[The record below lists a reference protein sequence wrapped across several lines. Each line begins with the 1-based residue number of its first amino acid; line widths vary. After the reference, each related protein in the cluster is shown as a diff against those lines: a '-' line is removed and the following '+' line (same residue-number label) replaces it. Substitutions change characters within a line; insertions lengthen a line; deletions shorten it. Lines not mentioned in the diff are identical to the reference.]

1 MDNTSSN
8 VQKLVRHL
16 VLLLHRV
23 ARHYV
28 FLHIFHHFIMCVRE
42 SVQVHRIARL
52 ALWSH
57 LDNIFSHIKCVLIIM
72 HICLATIKGH
82 RDIKGLDIKTF
93 PENNVVSAFQ
103 YFFRAHILL
112 LEQGALIDIDRAF
125 QQLFHGLRMLSFV
138 FSVFHVGQLF
148 HDQKH
153 PRTVGFTR

>member
-1 MDNTSSN
+1 
-8 VQKLVRHL
+8 

-125 QQLFHGLRMLSFV
+125 QQLFHGLRMLG
-138 FSVFHVGQLF
+138 H
-148 HDQKH
+148 KH
-153 PRTVGFTR
+153 RQSQSSKNHENLESRCGWHQRACH